1 MSVLPFI
8 AFHLDILPIGVDILS
23 TKQNDNVMH
32 KILYTTVHTEQLLSF
47 CKNH

>member
-1 MSVLPFI
+1 M
-8 AFHLDILPIGVDILS
+8 FHLEILPITIDVFS

-47 CKNH
+47 CETH

>member
-8 AFHLDILPIGVDILS
+8 TFHLDILPIRVDILS

-32 KILYTTVHTEQLLSF
+32 KILYTTEQLLSF